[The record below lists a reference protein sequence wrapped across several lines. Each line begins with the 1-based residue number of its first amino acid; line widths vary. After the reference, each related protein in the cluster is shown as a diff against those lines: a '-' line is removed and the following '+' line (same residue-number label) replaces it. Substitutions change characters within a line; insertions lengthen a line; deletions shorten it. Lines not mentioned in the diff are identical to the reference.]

1 MSGVSLASLLVVFTE
16 KHMKKLSLMFAAF
29 AALVSF
35 NLRAE
40 VVEIGNPGD
49 FTTKIAAN
57 PAGDYKLTDNINLAG
72 AGYAT
77 IPEFSG
83 TLDGAGHTL
92 SGLGAQSLCITNSGS
107 IVGLTID
114 GAGTTWTQTDVGIFC
129 SVSFGG
135 KFSDCVVKG
144 YTLMHKVA
152 GAQKQNGLFA
162 ATAYDGSH
170 FVRCA
175 TDASCSMD
183 QNGKANNLQGG
194 FVGQVT
200 AINPVGII
208 AMFEDCTNNA
218 SVIASGDYNTGW
230 GSGGFVGKIQN
241 MNAASVP
248 EVVFIRCANK
258 GALTATGGSANIGG
272 IVGHLL
278 GGSSKDVSA
287 RARLVHCVNEG
298 SLSSTVAHESAG
310 GILGWSEAAPAV
322 VMEGCVNRG
331 EINCPSANYAGGLIG
346 TYRTYASNVGECVF
360 IRNCANYGD
369 VTAKTAGGLFA
380 TFDVNTGWKNGKC
393 AVYNSVNYG
402 TVTGSTAGG
411 ELTAKVVC
419 GSDASIVMDFC
430 NCWATTANLIPSATG
445 HAPDFTGTVT
455 AADAGYTHEGAIAS
469 LNASGKS
476 VYWPWVAGKDG
487 RPELFQFVEASVSG
501 SYMVFFCDWDGTVL
515 KQEQVVA
522 GEAATPPEN
531 PSRQSFEFTGW
542 SRDYSSVT
550 GNLNVYAEYDPLPFT
565 FTFDS
570 NGGSECAPQ
579 VYDYGEVVNLP
590 IPTRVGFE
598 FSCWMDGIAYKQFV
612 ICPNYNPSLKAL
624 WREVNEPRA
633 RKLTVVQWGCK
644 PSDAGKRANM
654 ISALADTVINSA
666 PDVLILTG
674 FENNTSVVTAF
685 ESVFSGYTFTSC
697 GCNGSSDGYARVVGY
712 KTARFVHG
720 EWFSI
725 ASASNATTDYLP
737 LHEVG
742 TDNYYI
748 IFDMFS
754 GITKG
759 ASTYIGSLKSVYDN
773 ARVKYP
779 TATCIAGG
787 SYSAFANDKDKEW
800 STKYGSDYTQALA
813 DLESKTGLTAL
824 QAGEDLQWTLY
835 SCVHNPHTLT
845 DVAVTKLEN
854 ATVSDVPGYLTSFT
868 LGVPSVAKG
877 LMLLFR

>member
-1 MSGVSLASLLVVFTE
+1 MR
-16 KHMKKLSLMFAAF
+16 KLSLLA
-29 AALVSF
+29 AALCASVSF

-40 VVEIGNPGD
+40 VVEISSAGD
-49 FTTKIAAN
+49 FVEKIAAN
-57 PAGDYKLTDNINLAG
+57 PAGEFKLTSDIDLSG
-72 AGYAT
+72 AGYTT
-77 IPEFSG
+77 IAEFSG

-92 SGLGAQSLCITNSGS
+92 SGLGAQSLCVTNSGS

-114 GAGTTWTQTDVGIFC
+114 GTANSANTTWTKTDVGIFC

-144 YTLMHKVA
+144 YTLKHKDA

-162 ATAYDGSH
+162 ATAYEGTS

-183 QNGKANNLQGG
+183 QNSKANNLQGG
-194 FVGQVT
+194 FVGQVR
-200 AINPVGII
+200 AVSPVGVVVS
-208 AMFEDCTNNA
+208 FEDCTNNA
-218 SVIASGDYNTGW
+218 SVKATGDYNSGW
-230 GSGGFVGKIQN
+230 GAGGFIGKIQN

-248 EVVFIRCANK
+248 EVAFIRCVNR
-258 GALTATGGSANIGG
+258 GALTATGGGANIGG
-272 IVGHLL
+272 IVGHLF
-278 GGSSKDVSA
+278 GGGSKDVSA
-287 RARLVHCVNEG
+287 RARFVHCVNEG
-298 SLSSTVAHESAG
+298 VLSATAGENAG
-310 GILGWSEAAPAV
+310 GILGWSDAAPTV

-331 EINCPSANYAGGLIG
+331 VINCPSANYAGGLMG
-346 TYRTYASNVGECVF
+346 SHRSYASNVGECVL

-380 TFDVNTGWKNGKC
+380 TFDVNTGWNNGKC

-419 GSDASIVMDFC
+419 GNSTAIVMDFC
-430 NCWATTANLIPSATG
+430 NCWAATANLIPSSSG
-445 HAPDFTGTVT
+445 HAPDFTGTMI
-455 AADAGYTHEGAIAS
+455 AEDEGYTHVGAIAS
-469 LNASGKS
+469 LNDSGEIA
-476 VYWPWVAGKDG
+476 YWPWVAGKDG

-501 SYMVFFCDWDGTVL
+501 SYMVLFCDWDGTVL
-515 KQEQVVA
+515 KTEQVVA
-522 GEAATPPEN
+522 GGTATPPEN
-531 PSRQSFEFTGW
+531 PSRESFKFLGW

-550 GNLNVYAEYDPLPFT
+550 GNMIVYAEYGALTYT

-570 NGGSECAPQ
+570 DGGSECAPQ
-579 VYDYGEVVNLP
+579 TYNYGDMVNLP
-590 IPTRVGFE
+590 VPTREGFE
-598 FSCWMDGIAYKQFV
+598 FVCWTENMAYKQFV
-612 ICPNYNPSLKAL
+612 TCPNYDPNLTAL
-624 WREVNEPRA
+624 WREPKEPRA

-644 PSDAGKRANM
+644 ASDAGKRANM
-654 ISALADTVINSA
+654 ISALADAVTNRA

-674 FENNTSVVTAF
+674 FENNAAVVAAF
-685 ESVFSGYTFTSC
+685 ESVFAGYTFTSY

-712 KTARFVHG
+712 KTSRFVRG
-720 EWFSI
+720 EWFTI
-725 ASASNATTDYLP
+725 MSASNATTDYLP
-737 LHEVG
+737 LREVG
-742 TDNYYI
+742 TDNYYV

-754 GITKG
+754 ADTKG
-759 ASTYIGSLKSVYDN
+759 ASTYISSLKSVYDN

-800 STKYGSDYTQALA
+800 STKYGGDYMQALA
-813 DLESKTGLTAL
+813 DLEEKTGLTAL

-835 SCVHNPHTLT
+835 SCQYAPHTLA
-845 DVAVTKLEN
+845 DVSVVKLEDD
-854 ATVSDVPGYLTSFT
+854 AVSGNPGYMTSFT
-868 LGVPSVAKG
+868 LGVPSTAKG